1 MRICKSLVVVL
12 ALMAFQQGSTAQQQA
27 THTIDPS
34 IYAGMT
40 WRSIGPDRGGRSI
53 AVAGSAARPN
63 EYFFGAVGGG
73 VWKSDDFGN
82 TWTPVTDKFLRT
94 SSVGALA
101 VAPSNPDVVYA
112 GMGESCFRGNILQG
126 DGIYKSADAGKTWEH
141 VGLENTETVSK
152 IRVHPT
158 NPDLVYAAV
167 LGHAYGP
174 NAERGVFRSKD
185 GGKTWE
191 RVLFRDEQS
200 GAIDLSID
208 TKNPDVLY
216 AALWQVYRTPHS
228 MESGGPGS
236 GLFKSTDG
244 GTTWSEITKNP
255 GLPTG
260 LWGKVGVSVS
270 GADPNR
276 VYAII
281 ENEAAGGVYISDDA
295 GATWKVGDQDRKL
308 RQRAFYYTHITA
320 DPLIKDRVYVLNVQ
334 FWRSDDGGKTFP
346 TQIRPPHG
354 DNHDLWI
361 APNDSNRMVQGN
373 DGGGN
378 VSVNAGR
385 TWTGQGYP
393 TAQFYN
399 VFLTKHVPYHV
410 CGAQQDNSTACV
422 GSETQS
428 GAGEGSLPPI
438 FYSPGGGE
446 SGYIASD
453 PNDPDVF
460 YAGSYGGLMTRL
472 DRSTDQ
478 RRVVTV
484 YPSNPMGHSSQ
495 DIKERFQWTY
505 PIVFSPVNPKVLYT
519 SSQHVFRTLN
529 GGQSWE
535 KISPD
540 LTRADPSTMGPSGGP
555 ITKDQTGVETY
566 ATVFTIAPSH
576 QDENTIWTGSDDGYV
591 HITRDGGKNWTKATP
606 PDLPDFARISL
617 IEASPH
623 ANGVAYLV
631 ANRYQRA
638 DRKPYVYKTADY
650 GKTWT
655 KIING
660 LPNNDFPR
668 AIREDIKR
676 KGLLFLGME
685 NGIYISFDD
694 GANWQSLRLNLPV
707 TPVHGIA
714 VNDRDL
720 VIGTHGRAFYVLDD
734 IGVLRQATPQLTTS
748 TLHIFEPNTPLRG
761 LDEDVAFD
769 YFLGSDAD
777 EVKVEILDGGGKVLR
792 SFTGTPKDKEPEPG
806 DGGGFFGFRPPRVGV
821 KKGMN
826 RFSWDMRQEGAV
838 VFPGMIMW
846 AAQPQRGPSS
856 PPGNYAV
863 RISAGGQTQTRN
875 FSIGLD
881 PRLKEQG
888 ITEADLHEQYKLSVQ
903 VRDAVSAANNAVVQI
918 RSIRQ
923 QVEDRIAKVPERR
936 RAEIR
941 ALADQMMKPLTAVE
955 EEVYQVRNQSSQ
967 DPLNYPIKL
976 NNKIAALAGVIESA
990 ESKPTDQSYEVFK
1003 ELNAA
1008 LDKLLAQRDDV
1019 LKRELQRVNAAIK
1032 REKLAPIDPAAKPP
1046 APPAKPN
1053 PSSQK

>member
-1 MRICKSLVVVL
+1 
-12 ALMAFQQGSTAQQQA
+12 
-27 THTIDPS
+27 
-34 IYAGMT
+34 
-40 WRSIGPDRGGRSI
+40 
-53 AVAGSAARPN
+53 
-63 EYFFGAVGGG
+63 
-73 VWKSDDFGN
+73 
-82 TWTPVTDKFLRT
+82 
-94 SSVGALA
+94 
-101 VAPSNPDVVYA
+101 
-112 GMGESCFRGNILQG
+112 
-126 DGIYKSADAGKTWEH
+126 
-141 VGLENTETVSK
+141 
-152 IRVHPT
+152 
-158 NPDLVYAAV
+158 
-167 LGHAYGP
+167 
-174 NAERGVFRSKD
+174 
-185 GGKTWE
+185 
-191 RVLFRDEQS
+191 
-200 GAIDLSID
+200 
-208 TKNPDVLY
+208 
-216 AALWQVYRTPHS
+216 
-228 MESGGPGS
+228 
-236 GLFKSTDG
+236 
-244 GTTWSEITKNP
+244 
-255 GLPTG
+255 
-260 LWGKVGVSVS
+260 
-270 GADPNR
+270 
-276 VYAII
+276 
-281 ENEAAGGVYISDDA
+281 
-295 GATWKVGDQDRKL
+295 
-308 RQRAFYYTHITA
+308 
-320 DPLIKDRVYVLNVQ
+320 
-334 FWRSDDGGKTFP
+334 
-346 TQIRPPHG
+346 
-354 DNHDLWI
+354 
-361 APNDSNRMVQGN
+361 MVQGN

-453 PNDPDVF
+453 PNNPDVF

-484 YPSNPMGHSSQ
+484 YPSNPMGHSSE

-505 PIVFSPVNPKVLYT
+505 PIVFSPVNTKVLYT
-519 SSQHVFRTLN
+519 SSQHVFRTVN
-529 GGQSWE
+529 GGQTWE

-591 HITRDGGKNWTKATP
+591 HITRDGGKNWTKVTP

-638 DRKPYVYKTADY
+638 DRAPYVYKTSDF

-655 KIING
+655 KIVNG

-676 KGLLFLGME
+676 KGMLFLGME
-685 NGIYISFDD
+685 NGMYISFDD

-714 VNDRDL
+714 VNERDL

-748 TLHIFEPNTPLRG
+748 SLHIFEPITALRG
-761 LDEDVAFD
+761 YDETVAFD
-769 YFLGSDAD
+769 YYLANEPS
-777 EVKVEILDGGGKVLR
+777 EVKIEILDASGKVLR
-792 SFTGTPKDKEPEPG
+792 TFTGTPQDKEPEPG
-806 DGGGFFGFRPPRVGV
+806 QGGGFGYRPPRVTA

-826 RFSWDMRQEGAV
+826 RFAWDLRQEGSV

-846 AAQPQRGPSS
+846 AAQPQRGPAS
-856 PPGNYAV
+856 PPGNYSV
-863 RISAGGQTQTRN
+863 RISANGETQTRN

-881 PRLKEQG
+881 PRLKAQG

-936 RAEIR
+936 RAEIK

-976 NNKIAALAGVIESA
+976 NNKIAALAGVIEAA
-990 ESKPTDQSYEVFK
+990 ESRPTDQSYEVFK

-1032 REKLAPIDPAAKPP
+1032 RERLAPIDPAAKPP
-1046 APPAKPN
+1046 APVKPTN
-1053 PSSQK
+1053 PTQQ